1 MRNTITRTVSTV
13 YADSLVFENGKVV
26 QSMPIVPATCKD
38 TASAEKYIR
47 KHGLVSGKL
56 ISVEKL
62 STVDQLYGME
72 EADFIKYAHPVA
84 MRSKETRNMISKNV
98 ETLVGSLVYMDVA
111 TREIRER
118 EITIPANYEK
128 RLDKF
133 AQVVANS
140 NEKGITIEN
149 VHRVSALYVI
159 SESDFIAHSK
169 KMVDH
174 QHFAE

>member
-1 MRNTITRTVSTV
+1 MRNTITRTFTTV
-13 YADSLVFENGKVV
+13 YAESLVFEDGKVMT
-26 QSMPIVPATCKD
+26 SYPIVPATCKD

-47 KHGLVSGKL
+47 KHNLTSGKL

-62 STVDQLYGME
+62 STVEQLYGME
-72 EADFIKYAHPVA
+72 ESDFIKYAHPVA
-84 MRSKETRNMISKNV
+84 ARSKETRNMISKNV
-98 ETLVGSLVYMDVA
+98 ETLVGTLVYMDVA

-128 RLDKF
+128 RLDKY
-133 AQVVANS
+133 AQAVAEA

-149 VHRVSALYVI
+149 VHKVAALYVI

-169 KMVDH
+169 KMIDR
-174 QHFAE
+174 QHYTE